1 MEFSIIFL
9 TMVMTLLGVGAYHRS
24 FGIKRRYYLIA
35 MFGFVVMMGP
45 FMPVD
50 VPADEILHEPN

>member
-1 MEFSIIFL
+1 MHLVMDFFIAI
-9 TMVMTLLGVGAYHRS
+9 MTLLAVGAYHRS
-24 FGIKRRYYLIA
+24 FNIKRRYYLIA
-35 MFGFVVMMGP
+35 IFGCLVMMGP